1 MTEKS
6 SSQAVIDKKQ
16 DKADIGNL
24 IRVEIDGK
32 EIHVPLNTTILE
44 AAEKLGV
51 KIPTLC
57 YHKDLGLAG
66 ACRMCVVEVEGQRT
80 LQTSCTYP
88 VTQPMKVKTW
98 SPEIRKAR
106 SNVLKL
112 LLSEHYGDCVTC
124 SRGGNCELRTLAN
137 DYGIDDYT
145 FGQLTSPKF
154 EIKVD
159 SPIVRDMN
167 KCIGCFRCIRT
178 CDELQ
183 SVGAVGVHGRGSEVH
198 VTTFMDRDIMDA
210 LCVACGQ
217 CINRCP
223 TGALTERD
231 DTDLVWEAIEDPTKH
246 VVIQTAPA
254 PRSAMG
260 EEFGLGAGNN
270 VTKKMN
276 TALKR
281 MGFDKVFDTNFTAD
295 LTIMEEGTE
304 LLLRLKKALVEK
316 KDVALP
322 QLTSCS
328 PGWIK
333 FIEHT
338 APNLLDNVS
347 TCKSP
352 QQMFGALMKTYYA
365 QKNDIDPA
373 NIVSVSLMPCTA
385 KKFEADRPEMTDS
398 GHKDVDYVLT
408 TRELARMIKEAGID
422 LPQMPETEFDDP
434 LGIGSGAGQIFGATG
449 GVMEAAIR
457 TAYELVTGEEVP
469 FEMLRVTPVRGMD
482 GVKSAE
488 LPITK
493 AVEAWKFLEGATLK
507 VMVGHGLKNARW
519 VLDEMKAGNLNDY
532 HFIEIMCCPGGCLG
546 GGGQPI
552 PTTPEIRELRAKAI
566 YEEDENMPI
575 RKSHKNPLITKIYD
589 EFLKEGPCGH
599 KSHKLLHTDYTK
611 RGTRM
616 V

>member
-1 MTEKS
+1 MTDKS
-6 SSQAVIDKKQ
+6 SSAVVDKKT
-16 DKADIGNL
+16 DETSLGGL
-24 IRVEIDGK
+24 IKIEIDGI
-32 EIHVPLNTTILE
+32 ETRVPPNTTILE
-44 AAEKLGV
+44 AAKKMGIN
-51 KIPTLC
+51 IPTLC

-80 LQTSCTYP
+80 LQTSCSFP
-88 VTQPMKVKTW
+88 VTGPLKVKTW
-98 SPEIRKAR
+98 SPEIRKTR
-106 SNVLKL
+106 SNILRL
-112 LLSEHYGDCVTC
+112 LLSEHYGDCVSC

-137 DYGIDDYT
+137 EYGIDDYT
-145 FGQLTSPKF
+145 FGKLTAPKF
-154 EIKVD
+154 EIKID

-167 KCIGCFRCIRT
+167 KCIGCFRCVRT

-183 SVGAVGVHGRGSEVH
+183 GVGAVGVHGRGSDVR

-223 TGALTERD
+223 TGALSERD

-260 EEFGLGAGNN
+260 EEFGLEAGNN

-304 LLLRLKKALVEK
+304 LLLRLKSALVDK
-316 KDVALP
+316 KEVALP

-338 APNLLDNVS
+338 APNLLGHVS

-352 QQMFGALMKTYYA
+352 QQMFGAVIKTYYA
-365 QKNDIDPA
+365 QKHNIDPA

-398 GHKDVDYVLT
+398 QFKDVDYVLT
-408 TRELARMIKEAGID
+408 TRELARMIKETGLD
-422 LPQMPETEFDDP
+422 LVKLPESEFDDP

-469 FEMLRVTPVRGMD
+469 FEMLRVTPVRGME
-482 GVKSAE
+482 GVKTAE
-488 LPITK
+488 LPIAK
-493 AVEAWKFLEGATLK
+493 AVPDWKFLEGATLK
-507 VMVGHGLKNARW
+507 VMVGHGLTNARW
-519 VLDEMKAGNLNDY
+519 VLDQMKEGKLSDY

-552 PTTPEIRELRAKAI
+552 PTTPEIREARARAI
-566 YEEDENMPI
+566 YAEDENMPI
-575 RKSHKNPLITKIYD
+575 RKSHMNPVVTKIYE
-589 EFLKEGPCGH
+589 EFLTEGPCGH
-599 KSHKLLHTDYTK
+599 KSHKLLHTEYTK
-611 RGTRM
+611 RGTKL

>member
-1 MTEKS
+1 MTDKS
-6 SSQAVIDKKQ
+6 SSAVIDKKT
-16 DKADIGNL
+16 DETSLGGL
-24 IRVEIDGK
+24 IKIEIDGI
-32 EIHVPLNTTILE
+32 ETRVPPNTTILE
-44 AAEKLGV
+44 AAKQLGIN
-51 KIPTLC
+51 IPTLC

-80 LQTSCTYP
+80 LQTSCSFP
-88 VTQPMKVKTW
+88 VTGPTKVKTW
-98 SPEIRKAR
+98 SPDIRKTR
-106 SNVLKL
+106 SNILRL
-112 LLSEHYGDCVTC
+112 LLSEHYGDCVSC

-137 DYGIDDYT
+137 EYGIDDYT
-145 FGQLTSPKF
+145 FGKLTDPKF

-167 KCIGCFRCIRT
+167 KCIGCFRCVRT

-183 SVGAVGVHGRGSEVH
+183 SVGAVGVHGRGSDVR
-198 VTTFMDRDIMDA
+198 VTTFMDRDILDA

-223 TGALTERD
+223 TGALSERD

-246 VVIQTAPA
+246 VIIQTAPA

-260 EEFGLGAGNN
+260 EEFGLEAGNN
-270 VTKKMN
+270 VTRKMN

-304 LLLRLKKALVEK
+304 LLLRLKSALVDK
-316 KDVALP
+316 KEVALP
-322 QLTSCS
+322 QITSCS

-333 FIEHT
+333 FVEHT
-338 APNLLDNVS
+338 APGLLDHIS

-352 QQMFGALMKTYYA
+352 QQMFGAIMKTYYA
-365 QKNDIDPA
+365 QKHNIDPA
-373 NIVSVSLMPCTA
+373 SIVSVSLMPCTA

-398 GHKDVDYVLT
+398 EFKDVDYVLT
-408 TRELARMIKEAGID
+408 TRELARMIKETGLD
-422 LPQMPETEFDDP
+422 LVNLPESEFDDP
-434 LGIGSGAGQIFGATG
+434 LGTGSGAGQIFGATG

-469 FEMLRVTPVRGMD
+469 FEMLRVTPVRGME
-482 GVKSAE
+482 GVKTAE

-493 AVEAWKFLEGATLK
+493 AVPDWKFLEGATLK
-507 VMVGHGLKNARW
+507 VMVGHGLINARW
-519 VLDEMKAGNLNDY
+519 VLDQMKEGKLSDY
-532 HFIEIMCCPGGCLG
+532 HFVEIMCCPGGCLG

-552 PTTPEIRELRAKAI
+552 PTTPEIREARAKAI
-566 YEEDENMPI
+566 YEEDENMPL
-575 RKSHKNPLITKIYD
+575 RKSHLNPVVAKIYE
-589 EFLKEGPCGH
+589 EFLTEGPCGH
-599 KSHKLLHTDYTK
+599 KSHKLLHTKYTE
-611 RGTRM
+611 RGTKL